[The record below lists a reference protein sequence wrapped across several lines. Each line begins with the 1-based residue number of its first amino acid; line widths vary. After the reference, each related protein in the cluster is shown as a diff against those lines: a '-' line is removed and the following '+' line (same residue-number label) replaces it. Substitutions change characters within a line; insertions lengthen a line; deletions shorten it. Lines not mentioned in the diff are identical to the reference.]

1 MHGRVRG
8 GRASRKRNWVAAL
21 VCVASILTVV
31 SGALG
36 SGAQRSGGI
45 LRIAI
50 ADFDYVDPALA
61 YTHGSWAILDTT
73 CARLMTYPDK
83 PAPEGLRLVPEVA
96 KDFPKISRNGKTYT
110 FSCEGAS
117 ASATAHR
124 FVPARSHARSTARSH
139 RAWSTPGAQCT
150 PRTSSAPP
158 TSWPA
163 RPRREGVTAQ
173 GNTLVVRFTRPVADF
188 AATTTM
194 PFFCAVP
201 PMLPPEPEGLR
212 TFPSAGPYV
221 ITEYRPG
228 ERVTIRR
235 NRFYGG
241 SRPHHV
247 DGFDVD
253 LGVASASDGLDQVE
267 AGKADW
273 GRALAANYFEPGRDL
288 VAKFG
293 VNKGRFFVR
302 PGLQLR
308 HIVFNNARPLFRDNV
323 RLRKAVSFALNRREL
338 ARAATTAPLA
348 YRLTDQYL
356 PPSLP
361 GYRDAKLYPLE
372 RPNLARA
379 KRTGT
384 WKSPRG
390 KGRAVRDQHS
400 STIGCRADRK
410 ATAGRDRARRRVE
423 ALPDGTGS
431 RQGARHTG

>member
-1 MHGRVRG
+1 M
-8 GRASRKRNWVAAL
+8 
-21 VCVASILTVV
+21 
-31 SGALG
+31 
-36 SGAQRSGGI
+36 
-45 LRIAI
+45 
-50 ADFDYVDPALA
+50 
-61 YTHGSWAILDTT
+61 
-73 CARLMTYPDK
+73 
-83 PAPEGLRLVPEVA
+83 
-96 KDFPKISRNGKTYT
+96 
-110 FSCEGAS
+110 
-117 ASATAHR
+117 
-124 FVPARSHARSTARSH
+124 
-139 RAWSTPGAQCT
+139 
-150 PRTSSAPP
+150 
-158 TSWPA
+158 
-163 RPRREGVTAQ
+163 
-173 GNTLVVRFTRPVADF
+173 
-188 AATTTM
+188 
-194 PFFCAVP
+194 
-201 PMLPPEPEGLR
+201 
-212 TFPSAGPYV
+212 
-221 ITEYRPG
+221 
-228 ERVTIRR
+228 TIRR

-241 SRPHHV
+241 SRPHYV
-247 DGFDVD
+247 NGFDVD

-273 GRALAANYFEPGRDL
+273 AAAFSPNYFEPGRDL

-302 PGLQLR
+302 PGLRLR

-338 ARAATTAPLA
+338 ALAATTAPLG

-379 KRTGT
+379 SALA

-410 ATAGRDRARRRVE
+410 ATARRDRARRRFE